1 MAKNDTTLEAAI
13 QAANNSLGNT
23 AVASSATVD
32 TVEAKAA
39 RHYNELELKRKNLVS
54 KYREEKKVPVTISPF
69 YAPYLGKVVRVSVN
83 GIIVDIPADGQ
94 TYSINKTHAIFMTVL
109 RQAARHRSLTLL
121 TKPPPNCAVWART
134 PLVCLLPKAPFNRVL
149 TSVFAKLVD

>member
-94 TYSINKTHAIFMTVL
+94 TYSINKTHADHIVNKIKRIDAMIA
-109 RQAARHRSLTLL
+109 RQKRAGDISNDFEH
-121 TKPPPNCAVWART
+121 
-134 PLVCLLPKAPFNRVL
+134 APGEL
-149 TSVFAKLVD
+149 HL